1 MTHFRP
7 AGAIERQ
14 QHDWGVFAQVS
25 GPRDGLAGIVAIE
38 ATFLPGKAHPFH
50 IHPGQEEVIY
60 VIEGTIEQWVES
72 ESRTL
77 TAGDA
82 VVIPADAVHATY
94 NETGEPA
101 KILAILSPAVEGD
114 GYAAVDVAAEEP
126 WASLRPSGG
135 IRPTRPR
142 AAGRR
147 PAA

>member
-60 VIEGTIEQWVES
+60 VLEGPIEQWVES
-72 ESRTL
+72 E
-77 TAGDA
+77 
-82 VVIPADAVHATY
+82 
-94 NETGEPA
+94 
-101 KILAILSPAVEGD
+101 
-114 GYAAVDVAAEEP
+114 
-126 WASLRPSGG
+126 
-135 IRPTRPR
+135 
-142 AAGRR
+142 
-147 PAA
+147 